1 MTLEN
6 DLNSS
11 VSWART
17 VQNENGIPA
26 ARKEKTDRMALCSGP
41 DEVSKKKKKK
51 KKTQTLESNF
61 LSLNLTSPLDG

>member
-6 DLNSS
+6 DLNSP

-26 ARKEKTDRMALCSGP
+26 ARKEKTNRMALCSGP
-41 DEVSKKKKKK
+41 DEVRKKKK

>member
-51 KKTQTLESNF
+51 TQTLESNF

>member
-6 DLNSS
+6 DLNSP

-26 ARKEKTDRMALCSGP
+26 ARKKTDRMALCSGP
-41 DEVSKKKKKK
+41 DEVSKKKTKKK
-51 KKTQTLESNF
+51 HRL
-61 LSLNLTSPLDG
+61 